1 MLLLR
6 IKMVLIR
13 LGFRVSLGLGDLRR
27 VKKSKEFRMEKQAIK
42 QLMYGGIKELMNDRR
57 YYYNSG
63 MGKNYSHFTDAG
75 KVAVY
80 EFVTEIASYITD
92 AENADLDKRAKE
104 MVLNELKGN

>member
-1 MLLLR
+1 MD
-6 IKMVLIR
+6 K
-13 LGFRVSLGLGDLRR
+13 G
-27 VKKSKEFRMEKQAIK
+27 AIK

-57 YYYNSG
+57 FYYNSS
-63 MGKNYSHFTDAG
+63 MGKNYSYFTDAG

-104 MVLNELKGN
+104 MMINDLKGN